1 MSALPSYVHVMLLG
15 LAEEEDPG
23 IVSWQAERG
32 PKKYRVVNSKIE
44 VKLHLALYF
53 KTPADNAAFV
63 DWWREDIKRVG
74 TFDLI
79 HPLTGEVV
87 KVNFADGSI
96 GRYELIDD
104 SAFDGRRAVV
114 MEYLK

>member
-1 MSALPSYVHVMLLG
+1 MSALPDYVHVMLLG

-23 IVSWQAERG
+23 IVSWQGERG

-53 KTPADNAAFV
+53 KSPADNAAFV
-63 DWWREDIKRVG
+63 DWWRTDIKRIG
-74 TFDLI
+74 IFSMP
-79 HPLTGEVV
+79 HPLTGQPVN
-87 KVNFADGSI
+87 VNFSDGSI

-104 SAFDGRRAVV
+104 TAFDGRRAVV
-114 MEYLK
+114 LEYLK

>member
-1 MSALPSYVHVMLLG
+1 MSALPTYVHVMLLG
-15 LAEEEDPG
+15 LAEEETPG
-23 IVSWQAERG
+23 VVSFEAERG
-32 PKKYRVVNSKIE
+32 PKKYRVINSKIE

-63 DWWREDIKRVG
+63 AWWRDDIKRIG
-74 TFDLI
+74 TFDVI
-79 HPLTGEVV
+79 HPLNGNTVT
-87 KVNFADGSI
+87 VNFVDGAI

-114 MEYLK
+114 VEYLK